1 MVLVDII
8 WSPFHQAVPPAKL
21 TISHSKPAKFNV
33 ATRNSAQLFVL
44 KCFHPTKKMH
54 FVNFVAFSHIS
65 YKFPNYISSWQTAI
79 WIWLLE
85 KTVPKV
91 RSETSRSFATLRWW
105 SGASCEGSRGPGS
118 ATYLERTCCSC
129 CVWCSMLCLC
139 MRVFFMHIIDYQIGL
154 WLSSFFNPSDSEYSW
169 RWKVSPTEWTV
180 IVMVFGVTTTINR
193 DSPNQIFCRMYT
205 HTHTRLL
212 NTGSEYFLFC
222 IDLPLHRLADLQNR
236 FIFVWSGY
244 SNVYNWRKMM

>member
-1 MVLVDII
+1 MFSPHQKNAFCEFCGILTYILQISQLYIFLADCHLDMII
-8 WSPFHQAVPPAKL
+8 GKNRSQGQKWNLPQLCYASMMIRSVVWRKQRTWQRNVPRAHL
-21 TISHSKPAKFNV
+21 LFMLRLMFNV
-33 ATRNSAQLFVL
+33 VFVYA
-44 KCFHPTKKMH
+44 C
-54 FVNFVAFSHIS
+54 
-65 YKFPNYISSWQTAI
+65 
-79 WIWLLE
+79 
-85 KTVPKV
+85 
-91 RSETSRSFATLRWW
+91 
-105 SGASCEGSRGPGS
+105 
-118 ATYLERTCCSC
+118 
-129 CVWCSMLCLC
+129 
-139 MRVFFMHIIDYQIGL
+139 FFMHIIDYQIGL